1 MKEPVLLP
9 ASHAA
14 AAVFSRYPD
23 TEERTPREMF
33 TAKLLKICSKLDS
46 KNAETLTDT
55 HWFRRQPI
63 EGTVEVLSLWVVG
76 SYARG
81 ALACGDLDL
90 VAEIR
95 TTGTAPRSNVMKRA
109 FFGVHANVR
118 IYWGTP
124 ADNTSGAVFEEAV
137 RLWAPGHD
145 WSTAILDLPIDATAG
160 RFPRR
165 SDALPLRTEQHTL
178 PLETVEELTERLENG
193 ILKWRF
199 IPLSELS
206 RIPRK
211 LSQEDERLYR
221 VFCDRSVKKKQL
233 APLAFA
239 LATQLADVN
248 MGREQLQLCSSE
260 KALIRAGGV
269 HVYAEQLTLAPD
281 CLDSLGCCAVAFI
294 PALSP
299 RGPNGA
305 WLIERGPNHPLV
317 KHSHRSQ
324 HGLSP
329 NEMGLWWGSSSQQ
342 LKTMAGKFAWKEWSF
357 LPLRRRPKTW
367 RTHSSAWMIK

>member
-1 MKEPVLLP
+1 M
-9 ASHAA
+9 
-14 AAVFSRYPD
+14 
-23 TEERTPREMF
+23 
-33 TAKLLKICSKLDS
+33 
-46 KNAETLTDT
+46 
-55 HWFRRQPI
+55 
-63 EGTVEVLSLWVVG
+63 
-76 SYARG
+76 
-81 ALACGDLDL
+81 
-90 VAEIR
+90 
-95 TTGTAPRSNVMKRA
+95 
-109 FFGVHANVR
+109 
-118 IYWGTP
+118 
-124 ADNTSGAVFEEAV
+124 FEEAV

-178 PLETVEELTERLENG
+178 SLETVEELTERLENG

-211 LSQEDERLYR
+211 LGQEDERLYR
-221 VFCDRSVKKKQL
+221 VFCDQSVKKKQL

-239 LATQLADVN
+239 LAKQLADVN

-269 HVYAEQLTLAPD
+269 HVYAEQLTLRPD

-317 KHSHRSQ
+317 KAFSSVTAWALAERDGTVVGVQFAATEDDGRQICVEGMELFASKEAAQ
-324 HGLSP
+324 DMENSFVCLDDQVGDDADKLVPRLLSGAQILGL
-329 NEMGLWWGSSSQQ
+329 MGGLDVLMLSDGD
-342 LKTMAGKFAWKEWSF
+342 E
-357 LPLRRRPKTW
+357 LPLTQDGLRYCRALGEPGMEIVFADQVAKRLVHQTP
-367 RTHSSAWMIK
+367 HV